1 MFSRL
6 RLCSLLL
13 VFVVVSGCSH
23 TNQLAFYRLSD
34 AELNQQLSQQIQQL
48 AQKVT
53 VAGLPL
59 KLQVNQLDVQIAPQ
73 GKPDVQLTL
82 DTGALVQL
90 AMVQLPVQLKLS
102 LSAEPYFDQQR
113 QAVYLRRFQLLNSE
127 MAAGGLQGK
136 LRPLSAEVA
145 RLLQQ
150 QLAQMPVYKL
160 DPNKLSH
167 RMLLNMPLQL
177 QLTPGQ
183 IRLSPA
189 YKSGN

>member
-1 MFSRL
+1 MFACTRL
-6 RLCSLLL
+6 FSLLL
-13 VFVVVSGCSH
+13 VLFALIGCSQ
-23 TNQLAFYRLSD
+23 TNQLAFYRLSE
-34 AELNQQLSQQIQQL
+34 AELNQQLSQQLQQL

-73 GKPDVQLTL
+73 GKPAVQLTL
-82 DTGALVQL
+82 DTAALVQL
-90 AMVQLPVQLKLS
+90 ALVQLPVQLKLS

-113 QAVYLRRFQLLNSE
+113 QAVYLRHFQLLNSE

-160 DPNKLSH
+160 DPNKLGH

-177 QLTPGQ
+177 RLEPGQ
-183 IRLSPA
+183 ISLSPA
-189 YKSGN
+189 Y

>member
-90 AMVQLPVQLKLS
+90 AMVPLPVQLKLS

>member
-1 MFSRL
+1 MLALQRYCWLFCL
-6 RLCSLLL
+6 VLLL
-13 VFVVVSGCSH
+13 TSCSQ
-23 TNQLAFYRLSD
+23 TNQLALYRLSQ
-34 AELNQQLSQQIQQL
+34 AELNQQLSQQLQQL
-48 AQKVT
+48 AQKAT

-59 KLQVNQLDVQIAPQ
+59 KLQVKQLDVQIAPQ

-82 DTGALVQL
+82 DTAALVQL
-90 AMVQLPVQLKLS
+90 AVVQLPVQLKLS

-127 MAAGGLQGK
+127 MAAGGMQGK
-136 LRPLSAEVA
+136 LKPLSADVA

-150 QLAQMPVYKL
+150 QLTQMPLYRL

-167 RMLLNMPLQL
+167 RMLLNIPLQL

-183 IRLSPA
+183 ISLSPA
-189 YKSGN
+189 YQQGG

>member
-1 MFSRL
+1 MLVLL
-6 RLCSLLL
+6 RYFWLCC
-13 VFVVVSGCSH
+13 VVLMLASCSQ
-23 TNQLAFYRLSD
+23 TNQLALYRLSE
-34 AELNQQLSQQIQQL
+34 AELNQQLAQQLQQL
-48 AQKVT
+48 AQKAT
-53 VAGLPL
+53 VAGLPV
-59 KLQVNQLDVQIAPQ
+59 KLQVKQLDVQIAPQ

-90 AMVQLPVQLKLS
+90 ALVQLPVQLKLS

-113 QAVYLRRFQLLNSE
+113 QAVYLRRFQLLDSE
-127 MAAGGLQGK
+127 MAAGGMQGK
-136 LRPLSAEVA
+136 LKPLSAELA

-150 QLAQMPVYKL
+150 QLAQMPVYRL

-183 IRLSPA
+183 ISLSPA
-189 YKSGN
+189 YQ